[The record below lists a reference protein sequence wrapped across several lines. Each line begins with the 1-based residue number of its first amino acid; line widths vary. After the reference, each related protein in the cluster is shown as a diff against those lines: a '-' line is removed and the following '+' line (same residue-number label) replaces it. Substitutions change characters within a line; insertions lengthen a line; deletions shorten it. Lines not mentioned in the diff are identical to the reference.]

1 MDKAITAASAP
12 LPPERRRENPM
23 PSTNRT
29 AHHWARGR
37 TRGPGDAICRLLGRL
52 RGIEPDRRACWCI
65 RCTLHHLGVYRREHV
80 RYGRSAYVR
89 TTVLGIRIPPDRY
102 AFPVE

>member
-1 MDKAITAASAP
+1 MEEAIPAPSAP
-12 LPPERRRENPM
+12 LRSESRREKPM
-23 PSTNRT
+23 PNTNRT
-29 AHHWARGR
+29 AHHWSRGR
-37 TRGPGDAICRLLGRL
+37 TRGPAAAICRLLGRL
-52 RGIEPDRRACWCI
+52 GGLEPDRRACWCV

-102 AFPVE
+102 AFPLD

>member
-1 MDKAITAASAP
+1 
-12 LPPERRRENPM
+12 M
-23 PSTNRT
+23 PNTNRT
-29 AHHWARGR
+29 THHWSRGR
-37 TRGPGDAICRLLGRL
+37 TRGPAAAICRLLGRL
-52 RGIEPDRRACWCI
+52 GGIEPDRRACWCV

-102 AFPVE
+102 AFPLD